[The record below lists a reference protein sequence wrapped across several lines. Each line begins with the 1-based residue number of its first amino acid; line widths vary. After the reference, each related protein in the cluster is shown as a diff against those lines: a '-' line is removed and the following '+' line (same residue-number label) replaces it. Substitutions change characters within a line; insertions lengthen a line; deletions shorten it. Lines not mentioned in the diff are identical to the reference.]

1 MDYMDSIYAEMK
13 DVLHM
18 SADAI
23 SSVMDHR
30 MKVRNDMEPRMAH
43 KRKEIARR
51 RKRNKNKKTH
61 RK

>member
-1 MDYMDSIYAEMK
+1 MSYMESLYADMK

-23 SSVMDHR
+23 SSVMDR
-30 MKVRNDMEPRMAH
+30 RAKARNDMEPRMAH
-43 KRKEIARR
+43 KRKAIAKR